1 MEDISSIKQFIEDKK
16 SIIKDKNHRFD
27 KSWYIVIDNDDNVRY
42 SESINI
48 LTQDNL
54 KYRLIGI
61 EESWQNYKGY
71 YDYDAKSF
79 YSIYENGD
87 IHEGFFIDGWELR
100 FSSYHIVK
108 GNFSFSIEKQQDL
121 LLTLN
126 HFWET
131 FQTVKLCKSK
141 TEIDCFLK
149 LYYASQN
156 KRKYIEEN
164 KEKDHEI
171 EFLKKQIKNYEDFY
185 AKLNQLLEGIE

>member
-121 LLTLN
+121 LSTLN

-164 KEKDHEI
+164 KDKDHEI
-171 EFLKKQIKNYEDFY
+171 EFLKKQIKNYEEFY
-185 AKLNQLLEGIE
+185 AKLSQLLEGLK

>member
-71 YDYDAKSF
+71 YDYDAISF

-87 IHEGFFIDGWELR
+87 IHEGLFIDGWELR

-121 LLTLN
+121 LSTLN
-126 HFWET
+126 HFWVT
-131 FQTVKLCKSK
+131 FQRVKLCKSK
-141 TEIDCFLK
+141 VEIDCFLK

-164 KEKDHEI
+164 KDKDHEI
-171 EFLKKQIKNYEDFY
+171 EFLKKQIKNYEEFY
-185 AKLNQLLEGIE
+185 AKLSQLLEGLE

>member
-71 YDYDAKSF
+71 YDYDAISF

-87 IHEGFFIDGWELR
+87 IHEGLFIDGWELR

-121 LLTLN
+121 LSTLN
-126 HFWET
+126 HFWVT
-131 FQTVKLCKSK
+131 FQRVKLCKSK
-141 TEIDCFLK
+141 AEIDCFLK

-164 KEKDHEI
+164 KDKDHEI
-171 EFLKKQIKNYEDFY
+171 EFLKKQIKNYEEFY
-185 AKLNQLLEGIE
+185 AKLSQLLEGLE